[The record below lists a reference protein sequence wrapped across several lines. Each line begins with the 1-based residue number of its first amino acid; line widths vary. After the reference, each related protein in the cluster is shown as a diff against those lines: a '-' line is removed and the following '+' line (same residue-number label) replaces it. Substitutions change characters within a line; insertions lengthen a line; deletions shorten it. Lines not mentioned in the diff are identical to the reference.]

1 MKEMNNDL
9 GEKDD
14 IYNLLVDRLRNLEQE
29 CSNLIQDKKELSD
42 TVETQ
47 SKAQKELNE
56 IIAVTEEEIAHA
68 RSTADSLNR
77 VNEEVVA
84 EITKVQDDLEKAKGR
99 VPMVERDIERK
110 ETSIHYLNKQV
121 DLLKELKSLD
131 L

>member
-9 GEKDD
+9 GEKND

-56 IIAVTEEEIAHA
+56 VIAVTEEEIAHA
-68 RSTADSLNR
+68 RSTADSLSR